1 MPSARWRRAVYAGT
15 TMAQTTKPRRRSEVR
30 PALAEERD
38 ELRDEIDA
46 LLAIARGGVLQ
57 RSRPADRRAQLR
69 AMLDHWAPAL
79 RELEK
84 H

>member
-1 MPSARWRRAVYAGT
+1 MVQAAKP
-15 TMAQTTKPRRRSEVR
+15 PRRNEASTA
-30 PALAEERD
+30 PSGGQD

-46 LLAIARGGVLQ
+46 LLEIVRNGMRRPG
-57 RSRPADRRAQLR
+57 SRADRSEQLR
-69 AMLDHWAPAL
+69 AMVAHWAPAL

>member
-1 MPSARWRRAVYAGT
+1 MVK
-15 TMAQTTKPRRRSEVR
+15 QTTQPQRRDEAKPSER
-30 PALAEERD
+30 EERD

-46 LLAIARGGVLQ
+46 LLEIARDGVLQ
-57 RSRPADRRAQLR
+57 RSGQADRDAQLR
-69 AMLDHWAPAL
+69 AVVAHWAPAL

>member
-1 MPSARWRRAVYAGT
+1 MVKQQTEPQRRDEAKPSER
-15 TMAQTTKPRRRSEVR
+15 
-30 PALAEERD
+30 EERD

-46 LLAIARGGVLQ
+46 LLEFARSGVLQ
-57 RSRPADRRAQLR
+57 RSGQADRRAQLR
-69 AMLDHWAPAL
+69 AMLAHWAPAL